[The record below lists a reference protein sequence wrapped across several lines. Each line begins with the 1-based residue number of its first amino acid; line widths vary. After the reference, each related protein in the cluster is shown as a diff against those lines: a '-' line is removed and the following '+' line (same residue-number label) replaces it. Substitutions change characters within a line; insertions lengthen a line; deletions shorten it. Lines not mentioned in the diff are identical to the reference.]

1 MSTGITRIADGFWN
15 LRGSFRIAGLVDIGT
30 HISLV
35 RRATGKFV
43 FLDSYTLS
51 ERQFEELEAITGGA
65 AKVEAILNLHPFHT
79 VHVRD
84 MHQRFPKARLYG
96 TVRHL
101 DRFPELPW
109 QKLRTEQPKLH
120 AKYAAD
126 LEFSV
131 PRGVDF
137 VSADQ
142 NVHFSSVLA
151 LHKASGTIHVDDTLM
166 YIQLPLPLRLLGKPD
181 LLSFHPT
188 LSRALEK
195 RAGAAA
201 DFRSWAEELIERWG
215 QAQNLCAAHTAA
227 LKAAENPGD
236 ALHKR
241 LRKALTRVAGT
252 LRSHQRKYG

>member
-1 MSTGITRIADGFWN
+1 MSTGITRIADDFWN

-35 RRATGKFV
+35 RRGNGKFV

-51 ERQFEELEAITGGA
+51 EPQLQEIEAITGGA
-65 AKVEAILNLHPFHT
+65 RQVEAILNLHPFHT

-84 MHQRFPKARLYG
+84 MHARFPQAKLYG
-96 TVRHL
+96 TARHL
-101 DRFPELPW
+101 QKFPDLPW
-109 QKLRTEQPKLH
+109 QKLRTEQPRLH

-126 LEFSV
+126 FEFTV

-137 VSADQ
+137 ISADE

-166 YIQLPLPLRLLGKPD
+166 YIPLPLPLRLIGKAD

-188 LSRALEK
+188 LSRALER

-201 DFRSWAEELIERWG
+201 DFRDWAEELITRWG
-215 QAQNLCAAHTAA
+215 SAQNLCAAHTATLTA
-227 LKAAENPGD
+227 TENRGD
-236 ALHKR
+236 PIQKR
-241 LRKALTRVAGT
+241 LRKALSKVAGT
-252 LRSHQRKYG
+252 LRSHGRKYG